1 MKKQKGFTLIEILIV
16 VAILGIIA
24 AIAIPALKRARQS
37 AHAAAAVQAMRTVT
51 TAQILYER
59 KYKSYGTLAQLAPE
73 GTLDPS
79 LASGNKS
86 SYTFTIAILGGGTS
100 FTCNADP
107 QEEPAKL
114 KHYFVNDTCVIRVNT
129 GAAATAASPPI
140 PE

>member
-1 MKKQKGFTLIEILIV
+1 MKREKGFTLIEILIV

-24 AIAIPALKRARQS
+24 AIAIPALRRARQS
-37 AHAAAAVQAMRTVT
+37 AHAAAAVQALRTVT

-59 KYKSYGTLAQLAPE
+59 KYKTYGTLAQLAPE

-79 LASGNKS
+79 LATGNKS
-86 SYTFTIAILGGGTS
+86 SYLFTIAVAVGGKN

-107 QEEPAKL
+107 QEEPAKM
-114 KHYFVNDTCVIRVNT
+114 KHYFVDDTCVIRVAT
-129 GAAATAASPPI
+129 GAVATVASPPI